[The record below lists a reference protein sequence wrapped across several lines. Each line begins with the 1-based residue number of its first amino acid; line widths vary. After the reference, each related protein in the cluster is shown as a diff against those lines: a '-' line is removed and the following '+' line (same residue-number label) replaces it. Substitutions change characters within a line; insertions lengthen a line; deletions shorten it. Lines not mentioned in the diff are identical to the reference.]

1 MTVRDG
7 LAIAI
12 IAVFLAVTT
21 TIILLVPLGL
31 TDLSGAKEMLQAWS
45 ATYSLLVGA
54 VIATYFR
61 PAGAQP
67 RPEEPRG

>member
-1 MTVRDG
+1 MSVRDG

-12 IAVFLAVTT
+12 IAVFLGVTT
-21 TIILLVPLGL
+21 LIIVLVPLGL
-31 TDLSGAKEMLQAWS
+31 TDLSGAKEMLQTWS

-61 PAGAQP
+61 PARAEP
-67 RPEEPRG
+67 AEPRER